1 MEIKH
6 THMSHSPFIIKYSQF
21 SVTKLADENK
31 QFHANV
37 RTTDALMRAK
47 EVGLDLVC
55 FNKPEGNELAF
66 CKIID
71 FNKWKYETEKKK
83 KKEESKGKKEHK
95 EIQLSPNIEDNDIG
109 IKLTSFSQGTI
120 MNNNFIDNKIDTG
133 IVTGRY
139 KLINILLHEGP
150 FFEIKLDGN
159 YWDKWKIT
167 IQTIKPL

>member
-1 MEIKH
+1 
-6 THMSHSPFIIKYSQF
+6 
-21 SVTKLADENK
+21 VDENK

-37 RTTDALMRAK
+37 KTTDALMRAK

-109 IKLTSFSQGTI
+109 HKMRHANKFLDEGHEVTLIMRLRGREKAHMFEAEQKMNKIVQICDEHGKEMSRKKTNDLIIIKLS
-120 MNNNFIDNKIDTG
+120 K
-133 IVTGRY
+133 
-139 KLINILLHEGP
+139 
-150 FFEIKLDGN
+150 
-159 YWDKWKIT
+159 
-167 IQTIKPL
+167 